1 MDLRVKLQKAVDS
14 VESFFSALRCNKC
27 MGGFRDDEQPQ
38 YKYLGTC
45 KHIFC
50 SDCVEELT
58 RSTSPTCPDCM
69 MPLNSWPQPAFLV
82 NNIAEHLFTLR
93 RSFDELMKMSENDG
107 DELQEQLEG
116 LKDLVENNGPKRTV
130 DEYIATQRLDAG
142 EENKENEGRGSPNE
156 DFFDN
161 FDGYDF
167 DVDMR
172 PEIQQN
178 LFSQLPKPSDQPTT
192 SRAFR
197 TPSPD
202 FTKDQGFFESQN
214 PNGAEIDRLPETPE
228 FKIPK
233 PIHRKRG
240 ARSEGAAIELKRTPN
255 PEQDKN
261 LLGSG
266 VAAPTEE
273 IRPAFDFFSQRA
285 MDTQQVESH
294 WTKKILPDFLATQKV
309 QEKRPETLGF
319 LEEEAEETGE
329 PYVGSQ
335 PREKENDEHQE
346 HQGFFENFDEYDF
359 STDQGPDVPRNLFS
373 QLPKGAAEVMA
384 SRSFR
389 TPSPD
394 FLKDQDFFAS
404 QNPNGAEIDRLPETP
419 EFKRPQPIAR
429 KRGAKSAGA
438 AIELKQTPNAQND
451 KNLLT
456 STSVEPSEEN
466 GKANEIKPAFDFF
479 SQCPADT
486 QSAEAHWAK
495 KILPEVPGRPDDAEL
510 SPGSAERFQATSPI
524 MKPAEAVD
532 EGPEQLGDDDADDIF
547 GVFFDDEDEEVPA
560 APRAKTPQNIFS
572 QLPSGLD
579 EPILSGNVLKALPD
593 YLNNGSDFFQSQNP
607 NANDVDRLP
616 PTPEFD
622 TKPTPR
628 RRETKSDVARE
639 VPNKEAIPEKRKSAM
654 AVHEKAK
661 PTTDLFSQ
669 LGADSRSGAT
679 DWTVDLPWRSL
690 PPPKIHPAAG
700 DAEPHLRRR
709 TSLMKPIVI
718 DSTSTI
724 HGKAPTTPKTPRRRN
739 TVATAYKTPVPGLPR
754 RGASTSKVAPLPTAA
769 TSSPP
774 PSPARSLRSAKRAH
788 REEPVVEEE
797 PDNFPTPSSSGFHD
811 LNQSFGRCAVES
823 PRSAFARLTR
833 TRTNGVSSKASS
845 PRQAEARTP
854 IRALKKPAEIS
865 HKEEFIPEPS
875 PKRRRPPRSPA
886 PAAACFEDCPV
897 ETSTTY
903 KEAAARLRAASCDP
917 GRAPRKRPPARLPN
931 VLRRGEMN
939 VVNAVLA
946 ADLARVRELVA
957 NEAEINERDP
967 QEGCTPLFLA
977 ARAGLYEI
985 TRVLIQAGAIVNA
998 HCTKECETPLHAAV
1012 RGGSIETGANKDAL
1026 DLRKMSPLEAAKSL
1040 PLPVAEQIEQAFDVS
1055 RPHRVSKEIYPK
1067 RRHICIPPSQGLEA
1081 GLYVKLDTMAL
1092 FESVSETMSDLSTHI
1107 VLAGVGPDGSVECSP
1122 LLIEAISRGLRI
1134 VGSRFVSDCIRQ
1146 RTIPPNEGQY
1156 EVQKILRD
1164 GTPIPGTDGTAR
1176 VTRRRKMLLKP
1187 GIFMGARFF
1196 FISAKYRGHERA
1208 WLRQIV
1214 QNADGEVVN
1223 REPIHSSSEPSPFYD
1238 TNRGSPC
1245 FVVACPADVDNPIL
1259 ATLPNKKHL
1268 TLLTPNW
1275 LIDCILTSRFQA
1287 NFY

>member
-142 EENKENEGRGSPNE
+142 EENKENEDRGSPNE

-233 PIHRKRG
+233 QIHRKRG
-240 ARSEGAAIELKRTPN
+240 ARSDGATIELKRTPN

-266 VAAPTEE
+266 VAAQTEE

-309 QEKRPETLGF
+309 QEKRPETMDF
-319 LEEEAEETGE
+319 VEEEAEEARE

-346 HQGFFENFDEYDF
+346 QQGFFENFDEYDF

-429 KRGAKSAGA
+429 RRGAKSAGA

-456 STSVEPSEEN
+456 STSVKPSEEN

-479 SQCPADT
+479 SQCPVDT

-510 SPGSAERFQATSPI
+510 SPGSAERFRATSPI

-532 EGPEQLGDDDADDIF
+532 EGPEQLGDEDADDIF
-547 GVFFDDEDEEVPA
+547 GVFFDDEDEQVPA

-579 EPILSGNVLKALPD
+579 EPILSGNVGNALPD
-593 YLNNGSDFFQSQNP
+593 YLI
-607 NANDVDRLP
+607 
-616 PTPEFD
+616 
-622 TKPTPR
+622 KPTPR
-628 RRETKSDVARE
+628 RRETKSDVARA
-639 VPNKEAIPEKRKSAM
+639 VPNKEAIPEKRKGAM
-654 AVHEKAK
+654 AVHGKAK

-690 PPPKIHPAAG
+690 PPPKFHAAAG
-700 DAEPHLRRR
+700 DAEPHFRRR
-709 TSLMKPIVI
+709 TSLMKPILI

-724 HGKAPTTPKTPRRRN
+724 HGNAPTTPKTPRRRN
-739 TVATAYKTPVPGLPR
+739 TVATAYKTPVPELPPR
-754 RGASTSKVAPLPTAA
+754 RASTSKVALPSKAA
-769 TSSPP
+769 ASPPP

-788 REEPVVEEE
+788 RGEPEVQEEPAK
-797 PDNFPTPSSSGFHD
+797 FPTPSSSGFHD
-811 LNQSFGRCAVES
+811 LNQSFGRSAVES
-823 PRSAFARLTR
+823 PRSAFARPTR
-833 TRTNGVSSKASS
+833 TRTSGVSSKASS

-854 IRALKKPAEIS
+854 IRALKKPAE
-865 HKEEFIPEPS
+865 KEFVPEPS

-903 KEAAARLRAASCDP
+903 KEAAARLRASSCDP

-957 NEAEINERDP
+957 NEAEVNERDP

-985 TRVLIQAGAIVNA
+985 ARVLIQAGAIVNA

-1026 DLRKMSPLEAAKSL
+1026 DLRKISPLEAAKSL

-1107 VLAGVGPDGSVECSP
+1107 VLAGVGPDGSVECTP

-1156 EVQKILRD
+1156 E
-1164 GTPIPGTDGTAR
+1164 
-1176 VTRRRKMLLKP
+1176 KP
-1187 GIFMGARFF
+1187 GIFVGARFF

-1223 REPIHSSSEPSPFYD
+1223 REPIHSSSDPSPFYD

-1268 TLLTPNW
+1268 TLITPNW

-1287 NFY
+1287 SFY